1 MGAKIRISFESS
13 FSFSHYSGKPS
24 STRQTTKWKGDEIL
38 LYALNDNPNI
48 CQIVTNM
55 RLYLPICPFL
65 LLGKLFVVFPCFKC

>member
-24 STRQTTKWKGDEIL
+24 STRQTTKGKGDEIL
-38 LYALNDNPNI
+38 RYALNDNPNV

-55 RLYLPICPFL
+55 HLYLPICPFL
-65 LLGKLFVVFPCFKC
+65 LLGKLFVVFLCFKC